1 MVKKTCMS
9 MEKFREEVLS
19 AFSFSGKSIIL
30 GGPVYNKKPVT
41 GVSVKIPLSTVNRH
55 GLIAGAT
62 GTGKTKTIQRFA
74 EALSEQGVNV
84 LMMDIKGDISGISK
98 AGSANQKVKERMD
111 LIGVPWTP
119 TEYPTELMT
128 ISNERGVRLRA
139 TVSEFGP
146 VLFSKILELNDN
158 QEGAVAI
165 IFKYCD
171 DKKLPLLDIK
181 DFRAALQHLMDGEGK
196 REIQENYGAITSST
210 SGVLMRKLLELEQ
223 QGGDK
228 FFGEKSFE
236 VEDLLR
242 KNRDGKAFINLL
254 RLTDIQDKPK
264 LFSTFMMCLLAEIYS
279 KFPEAGDKGE
289 PKLVI
294 FIDEAHLFFKEA
306 SKALMQQLETI
317 IKLIRSKGVGV
328 YFCTQ
333 APTDIPDIILSQLGT
348 KIQHALRAFT
358 AKDRKDIKLVA
369 ENFPETEYYQTDQLI
384 TELGIGEAL
393 VTVLSE
399 RGTPTPLVHTM
410 MCAPQSRM
418 DILTTAEQDE
428 QIASSELAEFYNEV
442 IDRRSA
448 YEILKGK
455 MASQD
460 QFPQYENRRQ
470 EAPVQEEP
478 SEFVD
483 TIKDIANSS
492 VGKTIMREVTRGLLG
507 VLLGKPARQTSR
519 RRSSNSFF

>member
-1 MVKKTCMS
+1 MS
-9 MEKFREEVLS
+9 AEKFKEQIQS
-19 AFSFSGKSIIL
+19 AFSFTGKSIVL
-30 GGPVYNKKPVT
+30 GGPVYDKKNIT
-41 GVSVKIPLSTVNRH
+41 GIHVKLPLSTVNRH

-84 LMMDIKGDISGISK
+84 LLMDIKGDISGIAK
-98 AGSANQKVKERMD
+98 AGSDNPKIKERMD

-119 TEYPTELMT
+119 SEYPVELMT
-128 ISNERGVRLRA
+128 ISNEKGVRLRA

-146 VLFSKILELNDN
+146 VLFSKVLELNEN

-165 IFKYCD
+165 VFKYCD
-171 DKKLPLLDIK
+171 DKKMPLLDIK
-181 DFRAALQHLMDGEGK
+181 DVRAVLQHLSGGEGK
-196 REIQENYGAITSST
+196 KEIEKNYGTISPAS
-210 SGVLMRKLLELEQ
+210 SGVIMRKLLELEQ

-236 VEDLLR
+236 VEDLLQ
-242 KNRDGKAFINLL
+242 KNNQGKAFINVL
-254 RLTDIQDKPK
+254 RLADIQDRPK
-264 LFSTFMMCLLAEIYS
+264 LFSTFMLCLLAEIYS

-294 FIDEAHLFFKEA
+294 FIDEAHLIFKEA

-317 IKLIRSKGVGV
+317 IKLIRSKGVGI

-369 ENFPETEYYQTDQLI
+369 ENFPSTEFYKTDQLI

-399 RGTPTPLVHTM
+399 KGIPTPLVHTM

-418 DILTTAEQDE
+418 DVLTPAEQDK
-428 QIASSELAEFYNEV
+428 QVAYSAIARVYNEEV
-442 IDRRSA
+442 DRESA
-448 YEILKGK
+448 YELLNKKIQ
-455 MASQD
+455 AD
-460 QFPQYENRRQ
+460 
-470 EAPVQEEP
+470 EEP
-478 SEFVD
+478 VEEKKASKKIVEEEQASSIGE
-483 TIKDIANSS
+483 TIKNIAGSS
-492 VGKTIMREVTRGLLG
+492 VAKTIFKEVTRGLLG
-507 VLLGKPARQTSR
+507 VLIGKPS
-519 RRSSNSFF
+519 RSSRSGRRNSLF

>member
-1 MVKKTCMS
+1 MS
-9 MEKFREEVLS
+9 AEKFSEEIQS
-19 AFSFSGKSIIL
+19 AFSFSGKNIVL
-30 GGPVYNKKPVT
+30 GGAVFNKKPVT
-41 GVSVKIPLSTVNRH
+41 GISVKIPLSIVNRH

-74 EALSEQGVNV
+74 EALSENGVNV

-98 AGSANQKVKERMD
+98 PGNENPKVRERMN
-111 LIGVPWTP
+111 LIGVPWMP
-119 TEYPTELMT
+119 AEYPTELMT
-128 ISNERGVRLRA
+128 ISNEKGLRLRA

-146 VLFSKILELNDN
+146 VLLSKILELNDN

-171 DKKLPLLDIK
+171 DNKLPLLDIK
-181 DFRAALQHLMDGEGK
+181 DIRAALQHLMEGEGK
-196 REIQENYGAITSST
+196 REIQENYGAITSAT

-236 VEDLLR
+236 VEDLMQ
-242 KNRDGKAFINLL
+242 KDKDGKAYINIL
-254 RLTDIQDKPK
+254 RLTDIQDRPK
-264 LFSTFMMCLLAEIYS
+264 LFSTFMMCLLAEIYN

-328 YFCTQ
+328 FFCTQ

-358 AKDRKDIKLVA
+358 AKDRKEIKLVA
-369 ENFPETEYYQTDQLI
+369 ENFPMTDFYRTDQLI

-393 VTVLSE
+393 VTVLNE
-399 RGTPTPLVHTM
+399 KGTPTPLVHTM

-418 DILTTAEQDE
+418 DVLTAAEQDE
-428 QIASSELAEFYNEV
+428 KVAFSSIAEIYNEV

-448 YEILKGK
+448 YEMLKGK
-455 MASQD
+455 MVSED
-460 QFPQYENRRQ
+460 TNTQFENLRK
-470 EAPVQEEP
+470 EKPVGEKSTEL
-478 SEFVD
+478 VD
-483 TIKDIANSS
+483 TIKDMANSS
-492 VGKTIMREVTRGLLG
+492 IGRTIGRELIRGLFG
-507 VLLGKPARQTSR
+507 VLTGKPPRQTTGR
-519 RRSSNSFF
+519 RINNFF